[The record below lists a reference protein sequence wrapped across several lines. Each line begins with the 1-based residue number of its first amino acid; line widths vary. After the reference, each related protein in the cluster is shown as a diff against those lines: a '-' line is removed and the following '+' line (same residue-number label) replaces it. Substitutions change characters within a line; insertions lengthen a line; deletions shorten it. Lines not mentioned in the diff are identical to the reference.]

1 MLRPFYRKTKRI
13 DKMTVYVIS
22 TMSSAVEY
30 CVYGE
35 NPMGNVF
42 PILKSVLIKG
52 GANVIDGRTLLT
64 PNGVET
70 AISDEDFELLKEK
83 CEVFRKHLE
92 GGYLKVVKSKTKDMD
107 KAVSDMKEQDKSA
120 QLKPAD
126 LGADEY
132 NSVNKTYRKRK
143 RKGE

>member
-42 PILKSVLIKG
+42 PVLKSVLIKG

-83 CEVFRKHLE
+83 
-92 GGYLKVVKSKTKDMD
+92 
-107 KAVSDMKEQDKSA
+107 DKSA

-126 LGADEY
+126 LGAEEY
-132 NSVNKTYRKRK
+132 NSVNKTYKKRK